1 MAFFWHN
8 RKRTEWQ
15 IRAAGLP
22 VTRNE
27 PFFPVHG
34 WGVHSNILL
43 VDVILI
49 HGWFWCWWSVLM
61 DSIMSRRS
69 TFHTL
74 LSLMRS
80 KEKLPLL
87 SVGQVV
93 LVLTNVP
100 VLLTRYSCVKTHA
113 DADIEG
119 CRGMILAVRHPY
131 VCARANL
138 DWTCRLVWSN
148 RHELIGFVARP

>member
-1 MAFFWHN
+1 MKYTSFWVVHGKKCKICSLNQHNAAIAFFWHN

-49 HGWFWCWWSVLM
+49 HG
-61 DSIMSRRS
+61 
-69 TFHTL
+69 
-74 LSLMRS
+74 
-80 KEKLPLL
+80 
-87 SVGQVV
+87 
-93 LVLTNVP
+93 
-100 VLLTRYSCVKTHA
+100 
-113 DADIEG
+113 
-119 CRGMILAVRHPY
+119 
-131 VCARANL
+131 
-138 DWTCRLVWSN
+138 
-148 RHELIGFVARP
+148 